1 MFTEKAG
8 EFAGLIWSALNGTE
22 GLTLKE
28 IKAKTKLKDKEFYL
42 GLGWLLREDKVF
54 SCEAGKEKEE
64 IFALK

>member
-1 MFTEKAG
+1 MITEQAG
-8 EFAGLIWSALNGTE
+8 EFAGRIWNALNETE

-28 IKAKTKLKDKEFYL
+28 IKKATKLKDKELYL

-54 SCEAGKEKEE
+54 SCMANEEE

>member
-1 MFTEKAG
+1 MMITEQAG
-8 EFAGLIWSALNGTE
+8 EFAGRIWTALNETE

-28 IKAKTKLKDKEFYL
+28 VKKQTKLKDKELYL

-54 SCEAGKEKEE
+54 SCIAGEEE

>member
-1 MFTEKAG
+1 MMITEQAG
-8 EFAGLIWSALNGTE
+8 EFAGRIWTALNETE

-28 IKAKTKLKDKEFYL
+28 IKKETKHKEKELYL

-54 SCEAGKEKEE
+54 SCIAGEDE

>member
-1 MFTEKAG
+1 MITEMAG
-8 EFAGLIWSALNGTE
+8 DFAGRIWNALNETE

-28 IKAKTKLKDKEFYL
+28 IKKATKLKDKELYL

-54 SCEAGKEKEE
+54 SCMAEEEE